1 MQDMQKLISSHS
13 ALMLNFSNQN
23 DILRN
28 ITAYHS
34 CNRLEIFVEKLQNF
48 LLSIFHWIF
57 YTELFLSRQ
66 DFFIIVISHWG
77 EFYLM
82 FFFTIFLQVKIF
94 LKGAEWSRQALWRQA
109 IFHGN
114 FPWIF
119 ARFFTFFSRIFSV
132 SFLTGLFLFLHQWIS
147 VRHKWRVFMLFHLAK
162 ERNKKSELRRNSRN
176 VEPLNVCNK
185 FIRQFVIKVPK
196 SFYECN
202 HRHRNI

>member
-1 MQDMQKLISSHS
+1 MQDKQKLISSHS

-94 LKGAEWSRQALWRQA
+94 LKGAEWSREALWRQA

-132 SFLTGLFLFLHQWIS
+132 SFLTGLFFVSSPMNKCATQVES
-147 VRHKWRVFMLFHLAK
+147 FHAVSLS
-162 ERNKKSELRRNSRN
+162 ERKKQKIWTAS
-176 VEPLNVCNK
+176 K
-185 FIRQFVIKVPK
+185 FEKCGTVKCLQ
-196 SFYECN
+196 
-202 HRHRNI
+202 

>member
-82 FFFTIFLQVKIF
+82 FFFTIFCRLKFSWKVQNDLDKPFDVKRSFTEIF
-94 LKGAEWSRQALWRQA
+94 REFSRD
-109 IFHGN
+109 FS
-114 FPWIF
+114 
-119 ARFFTFFSRIFSV
+119 RFFREFFLSR
-132 SFLTGLFLFLHQWIS
+132 FLRAFFCFFTN
-147 VRHKWRVFMLFHLAK
+147 
-162 ERNKKSELRRNSRN
+162 E
-176 VEPLNVCNK
+176 
-185 FIRQFVIKVPK
+185 
-196 SFYECN
+196 
-202 HRHRNI
+202 